1 MTMSTPQPASPQME
15 QACTFLYHLSSK
27 EILVAG
33 NFTILTDRGCT
44 APPQTSR
51 PRDLTIT
58 GLFNNNVLFTI
69 ICIQDITSAYN
80 FALLI
85 VPPIPILKNFDT
97 GSKKIIRPLT
107 VVFNIIIASHMIN
120 LGFRLDYLQTMPDLQ
135 SHMW

>member
-1 MTMSTPQPASPQME
+1 ME
-15 QACTFLYHLSSK
+15 QAYTFLYHLSSK

-33 NFTILTDRGCT
+33 NFTILTDRGCP

-85 VPPIPILKNFDT
+85 VPPIPILKT
-97 GSKKIIRPLT
+97 LTLVQKKKIIRPVT

>member
-1 MTMSTPQPASPQME
+1 ME
-15 QACTFLYHLSSK
+15 QAYTFLYHLSPK

-33 NFTILTDRGCT
+33 NFTILTDRGCS

-58 GLFNNNVLFTI
+58 GLYNNNVLFAI
-69 ICIQDITSAYN
+69 ICIQDTTSAYN

-85 VPPIPILKNFDT
+85 VPPIPILKLRHW
-97 GSKKIIRPLT
+97 SKKKIIRPVN
-107 VVFNIIIASHMIN
+107 VVFDIIIASHMIN